1 MKAMYTI
8 SNSQFNLIL
17 EALQDYAST
26 KQPINLRDENRVQ
39 LVTKLLKQMRRKQSF
54 NKRDLKKLEYATR

>member
-39 LVTKLLKQMRRKQSF
+39 LVTKLLKQMRRKQPF